1 MVFNNK
7 MPSYSL
13 FFFYLLLLDHLLP
26 GGTTTT
32 PPLGV
37 ATARA
42 AAAPRPR
49 VPVWFLAG
57 DSTTA
62 LQSNS
67 GGGWGAGFLSFVV
80 VPGSPDG
87 GNNNSS
93 VPVVESTDYAVNG
106 ATTASFVADGY
117 WARVLDAVGR
127 AVGASDCAVTYEPFV
142 TIQVCMFVSRNNT
155 LCTHTQG

>member
-1 MVFNNK
+1 

-13 FFFYLLLLDHLLP
+13 FFFLLLLDLLP
-26 GGTTTT
+26 GTGT
-32 PPLGV
+32 LGV

-42 AAAPRPR
+42 SAAPGHRVQ

-62 LQSNS
+62 LQSSS

-80 VPGSPDG
+80 PSPG
-87 GNNNSS
+87 NNSS
-93 VPVVESTDYAVNG
+93 VPVPVESTDYAVNG
-106 ATTASFVADGY
+106 ATTVSFVADGY

-127 AVGASDCAVTYEPFV
+127 AVGNSTCAVTYEPFV
-142 TIQVCMFVSRNNT
+142 TIQVCVF
-155 LCTHTQG
+155 CTCIDVYIPTAALRVCG